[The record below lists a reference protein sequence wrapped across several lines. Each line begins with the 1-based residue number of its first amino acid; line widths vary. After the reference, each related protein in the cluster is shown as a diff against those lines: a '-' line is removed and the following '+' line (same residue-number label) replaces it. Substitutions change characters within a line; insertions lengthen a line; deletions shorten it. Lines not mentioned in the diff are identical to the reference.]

1 MEGLR
6 PGQEPLWVQGPG
18 LSLGE
23 APSLGEQP
31 GSRTV
36 AWLELLLPQPRAT
49 ATPLGP
55 SSLLAPRSRV
65 GACGMREGAPA
76 SELIRSHCFGS
87 PALHDAF
94 QTPGAQSGTCHSV

>member
-6 PGQEPLWVQGPG
+6 PGQEPLWIQGPG

-55 SSLLAPRSRV
+55 SSLLAPPEPGGGLRH
-65 GACGMREGAPA
+65 EG
-76 SELIRSHCFGS
+76 GS
-87 PALHDAF
+87 AGFRADQIPLLWV
-94 QTPGAQSGTCHSV
+94 PCSP